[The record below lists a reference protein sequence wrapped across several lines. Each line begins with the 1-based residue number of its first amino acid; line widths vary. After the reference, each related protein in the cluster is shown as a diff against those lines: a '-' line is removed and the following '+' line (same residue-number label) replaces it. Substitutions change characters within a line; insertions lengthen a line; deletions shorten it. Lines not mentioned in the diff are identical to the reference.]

1 MNKEFLKTIGRSFDL
16 DQTTK
21 AYELGG
27 KNVYWTD
34 YTFDWYNNLS
44 EEEQMKDENLD
55 NAWDMDAYY
64 QDFDNWWMSLSTEKQ
79 NEIYNQI

>member
-44 EEEQMKDENLD
+44 EEEQMKDET
-55 NAWDMDAYY
+55 WDMDRYY
-64 QDFDNWWMSLSTEKQ
+64 QDFDNWWTSLSTEKQ